1 MARAVERQRSGRS
14 GIYDVTVT
22 REEGNVIAEFRGHS
36 RTIEGELAGRRED
49 RLRRREATMVDR
61 NYKPYGLEP
70 IETASR
76 DEIAALQT
84 QRLKWSLQHV
94 YDNVP
99 AYKKKFDA
107 AGVTPSDFKRIED
120 LAKFPFTTKHDL
132 RDNYPFGLF
141 AVPQDKIARIHAS
154 SGTTGKPT
162 VVGYTKKDIDTWSGL
177 MARSIRASGGRPGMK
192 VHISYGYGLF
202 TGGLGAHYGAEAL
215 GCTVIPVSGGMTE
228 RQVQLITDFK
238 PDIIMVTPSYMLAIL
253 DEFRAKGL
261 DPRAIV
267 AARSGFSAPS
277 PGPIPCA
284 RKSKRRS
291 ASTRSI
297 STACRK

>member
-1 MARAVERQRSGRS
+1 
-14 GIYDVTVT
+14 
-22 REEGNVIAEFRGHS
+22 
-36 RTIEGELAGRRED
+36 
-49 RLRRREATMVDR
+49 MVDR

-76 DEIAALQT
+76 DEISALQT

-261 DPRAIV
+261 DPRAVV
-267 AARSGFSAPS
+267 AEDRDFRRRALDQFHARGN
-277 PGPIPCA
+277 
-284 RKSKRRS
+284 RRRRS